1 MPLVHDKVITIERHI
16 IEQQELSHGATGDFS
31 SLLRDLALA
40 FKIINR
46 EVRQA
51 GLVDALGATGIENVQ
66 GEIVQKLDAFA
77 DTVIY
82 RAMDHGGHLCGMA
95 SEENENILPIP
106 DNYKCGK
113 YVLLFDP
120 LDGSSNIDVN
130 VSIGTIFSILRRVTP
145 DHKPSTL
152 EDFLQPGYKQ
162 VAAGYTIYGPS
173 TMLVYTAGRGVYGF
187 TFDPS
192 VGEFLLSHDDIRI
205 PQHGKIYSA
214 NEGNYN
220 KWDSRVQRYIDWAK
234 SDIPEEHKKAYSL
247 RYIGSMVADVH
258 RTLLYGGVFLYPA
271 DIKSHKGKL
280 RLLYEANPMSFVVEQ
295 AGGRASNG
303 SQRVLDIQPELL
315 HQRTPLIV
323 GSPQN
328 VDEVERFLNAP
339 EGDVALSGA
348 FGIAQEI

>member
-1 MPLVHDKVITIERHI
+1 MPLVHNKVITIERHI
-16 IEQQELSHGATGDFS
+16 IEQQERSHGATGDFS
-31 SLLRDLALA
+31 ALLRDLTLA

-46 EVRQA
+46 EVGQA
-51 GLVDALGATGIENVQ
+51 GLVDALGATGNVNVQ
-66 GEIVQKLDAFA
+66 GEIVQKLDEFA

-82 RAMDHGGHLCGMA
+82 RAMDHGGHLCAMA
-95 SEENENILPIP
+95 SEENDDILPIP
-106 DNYKCGK
+106 EPYKCGK

-145 DHKPSTL
+145 DEQSGSLP
-152 EDFLQPGYKQ
+152 DFLQPGYKQ
-162 VAAGYTIYGPS
+162 IAAGYTIYGPS
-173 TMLVYTAGRGVYGF
+173 TMFVYTAGLGVYGF
-187 TFDPS
+187 TYDPS

-205 PQHGKIYSA
+205 PQHGKIYSV
-214 NEGNYN
+214 NEGNYH
-220 KWDSRVQRYIDWAK
+220 KWSPQMQRYIDWAK
-234 SDIPEEHKKAYSL
+234 KDIPEEDKKAYSM

-271 DIKSHKGKL
+271 DVKSHKGKL

-295 AGGRASNG
+295 AGGKASNG
-303 SQRVLDIQPELL
+303 RGRILEVEPEQL

-328 VDEVERFLNAP
+328 VEEVERFLRESA
-339 EGDVALSGA
+339 
-348 FGIAQEI
+348 

>member
-1 MPLVHDKVITIERHI
+1 LPLVSNKVTTIERHI
-16 IEQQELSHGATGDFS
+16 IEQQERSNGATGDFS
-31 SLLRDLALA
+31 ALLRDLTLA

-46 EVRQA
+46 EVGQA
-51 GLVDALGATGIENVQ
+51 GLVDALGATGNVNIQ

-77 DTVIY
+77 NTVIY

-95 SEENENILPIP
+95 SEEDEGILEIP
-106 DNYKCGK
+106 PHYKRGK

-145 DHKPSTL
+145 GDGPGTL
-152 EDFLQPGYKQ
+152 QDFLQPGFKQ

-187 TFDPS
+187 TYDPS
-192 VGEFLLSHDDIRI
+192 VGEFILSHDEIRI
-205 PQHGKIYSA
+205 PEHGTIYSV
-214 NEGNYN
+214 NEGNYH
-220 KWDSRVQRYIDWAK
+220 KWDERVQRYIDWAK
-234 SDIPEEHKKAYSL
+234 SDDPAHNKKAYSL
-247 RYIGSMVADVH
+247 RYIGSMVADIH

-271 DIKSHKGKL
+271 DIKSYKGKL

-295 AGGRASNG
+295 AGGRARDG
-303 SQRVLDIQPELL
+303 GQRVLEIIPEQL

-323 GSPQN
+323 GSPKN
-328 VDEVERFLNAP
+328 VEEVERFLT
-339 EGDVALSGA
+339 L
-348 FGIAQEI
+348 

>member
-1 MPLVHDKVITIERHI
+1 MERHI
-16 IEQQELSHGATGDFS
+16 IEQQASADAERSDGATGDFS
-31 SLLRDLALA
+31 ALLRDLTLA

-46 EVRQA
+46 EVMQA
-51 GLVDALGATGIENVQ
+51 GLVDVLGATGDVNVQ

-77 DTVIY
+77 NTVIY

-95 SEENENILPIP
+95 SEEDPDILPIP
-106 DNYKCGK
+106 KDYKCGR

-145 DHKPSTL
+145 EETHGTL
-152 EDFLQPGYKQ
+152 DDFLQPGYKQ

-173 TMLVYTAGRGVYGF
+173 TMLVYTAGRGVFGF
-187 TFDPS
+187 TYDPS

-205 PQHGKIYSA
+205 PQHGSIYSV
-214 NEGNYN
+214 NEGNYH
-220 KWDSRVQRYIDWAK
+220 KWDSRVQRFIDWAK
-234 SDIPEEHKKAYSL
+234 MDVPDERKKAYSL

-271 DIKSHKGKL
+271 DVKSHKGKL

-295 AGGRASNG
+295 AGGKASDG
-303 SQRVLDIQPELL
+303 SQRVLEIQPEHL

-323 GSPQN
+323 GSPKN
-328 VDEVERFLNAP
+328 VEEVERFLN
-339 EGDVALSGA
+339 GDYS
-348 FGIAQEI
+348 

>member
-1 MPLVHDKVITIERHI
+1 MPLVHNKVVTIERHI
-16 IEQQELSHGATGDFS
+16 IEQQERSDGATGDFS
-31 SLLRDLALA
+31 ALLRDLALA

-46 EVRQA
+46 EVGQA
-51 GLVDALGATGIENVQ
+51 GLVDALGATGTENVQ
-66 GEIVQKLDAFA
+66 GEMVQKLDEFA
-77 DTVIY
+77 NTVIF

-95 SEENENILPIP
+95 SEENEDILQIP
-106 DNYKCGK
+106 DHYKRGK

-130 VSIGTIFSILRRVTP
+130 VSIGTIFSIMRRVT
-145 DHKPSTL
+145 DGDSNGTL

-162 VAAGYTIYGPS
+162 IAAGYTIYGPS

-187 TFDPS
+187 TYDPS

-205 PQHGKIYSA
+205 PAHGRIYSV
-214 NEGNYN
+214 NEGNYH
-220 KWDSRVQRYIDWAK
+220 KWDRRIKNYIDWAK
-234 SDIPEEHKKAYSL
+234 SDVPEEDKTAYSL

-271 DIKSHKGKL
+271 DVKSHKGKL

-295 AGGRASNG
+295 AGGRASDG
-303 SQRVLDIQPELL
+303 THRVLEIEPERL

-323 GSPQN
+323 GSPKN
-328 VDEVERFLNAP
+328 VDEVERFLHA
-339 EGDVALSGA
+339 D
-348 FGIAQEI
+348 

>member
-1 MPLVHDKVITIERHI
+1 MPLVSNKVVTIERHI
-16 IEQQELSHGATGDFS
+16 IEQEEGSDGATGDFS
-31 SLLRDLALA
+31 ALLRDLTLA

-46 EVRQA
+46 EVTQA
-51 GLVDALGATGIENVQ
+51 GLVDALGATGAQNVQ

-77 DTVIY
+77 NTVIY

-95 SEENENILPIP
+95 SEEDADILPIP
-106 DNYKCGK
+106 DHYKRGK

-145 DHKPSTL
+145 ENTPGTL

-162 VAAGYTIYGPS
+162 IAAGYTIYGPS

-187 TFDPS
+187 TYDPS
-192 VGEFLLSHDDIRI
+192 VGEFLLSHDRIRI
-205 PQHGKIYSA
+205 PAHGTIYSV
-214 NEGNYN
+214 NEGNYH
-220 KWDSRVQRYIDWAK
+220 KWDRRMQAYIDWAK
-234 SDIPEEHKKAYSL
+234 SDIPEENKKAYSL

-271 DIKSHKGKL
+271 DIKSHRGKL

-295 AGGRASNG
+295 AGGRAG
-303 SQRVLDIQPELL
+303 DGKGRVLEIIPELL

-323 GSPQN
+323 GSPKN
-328 VDEVERFLNAP
+328 VEEVERFLNA
-339 EGDVALSGA
+339 D
-348 FGIAQEI
+348 

>member
-1 MPLVHDKVITIERHI
+1 MPLVHNKVVTIERHI
-16 IEQQELSHGATGDFS
+16 IEQQERSDGATGDFS
-31 SLLRDLALA
+31 ALLRDLTLA

-46 EVRQA
+46 EVTQA
-51 GLVDALGATGIENVQ
+51 GLVDALGATGVENVQ

-95 SEENENILPIP
+95 SEENDEILPIP
-106 DNYKCGK
+106 ERYKCGK

-130 VSIGTIFSILRRVTP
+130 VSIGTIFSILRRSTP
-145 DHKPSTL
+145 EDTPGTL
-152 EDFLQPGYKQ
+152 EDFMQPGYKQ

-187 TFDPS
+187 TYDPS

-205 PQHGKIYSA
+205 PTHGTIYSV
-214 NEGNYN
+214 NEGNYH
-220 KWDSRVQRYIDWAK
+220 KWDRRMQQYIDWAK
-234 SDIPEEHKKAYSL
+234 SDVPDENKKAYSL

-271 DIKSHKGKL
+271 DIKSHRGKL

-295 AGGRASNG
+295 AGGLARDG
-303 SQRVLDIQPELL
+303 EHRVLEIIPERL

-323 GSPQN
+323 GSPKN
-328 VDEVERFLNAP
+328 VEEVERFLKA
-339 EGDVALSGA
+339 
-348 FGIAQEI
+348 

>member
-16 IEQQELSHGATGDFS
+16 IEQQERSDGATGDFS
-31 SLLRDLALA
+31 AVLRDLTLA

-46 EVRQA
+46 EVMRA
-51 GLVDALGATGIENVQ
+51 GLVDALGATGTRNIQ
-66 GEIVQKLDAFA
+66 GEMVQKLDAFA

-82 RAMDHGGHLCGMA
+82 RAMDHTGHLCGMA
-95 SEENENILPIP
+95 SEENADILPIP
-106 DNYKCGK
+106 EPYKCGK

-145 DHKPSTL
+145 EGTPGTL
-152 EDFLQPGYKQ
+152 KDFLQPGYKQ
-162 VAAGYTIYGPS
+162 IAAGYTIYGPS

-187 TFDPS
+187 TYDPS

-205 PQHGKIYSA
+205 PPHGTIYSV
-214 NEGNYN
+214 NEGNYH
-220 KWDSRVQRYIDWAK
+220 KWDRRMQRYIDWAK
-234 SDIPEEHKKAYSL
+234 KDIPEEGKKAYSL

-271 DIKSHKGKL
+271 DIKSHRGKL

-295 AGGRASNG
+295 AGGLARDG
-303 SQRVLDIQPELL
+303 GQRVLEILPEKL

-328 VDEVERFLNAP
+328 VTEVERFLK
-339 EGDVALSGA
+339 ED
-348 FGIAQEI
+348 